1 MGLFSFIGTFLCFN
15 CVFIFFLGAP
25 TRELYLDN
33 MPYEC
38 YIGGPALPILI
49 DGVVRMVVVDGP
61 EPKVKIGEERKDLVL
76 GKIHMIINGSIM
88 VPVFLDSKIQNFDM
102 PETSR
107 HTLQLA
113 NYLQTILIDGTP
125 IQNVEYGGLPK
136 SFKIGNKTRFIRFT
150 TLPKGVSQGKPQ
162 NIIKPNIPSN
172 LENLPSTSVA
182 DTPIVPLNS
191 TQVPAVTSTQDVSQ
205 PNIQVSA
212 VPVAATVAPGL
223 NLNIEELFQRLI
235 TSGIIGGDKKPEE
248 KTEEPVEQKK
258 EEIHKIDLKQPKT
271 IKKRSAGIVD
281 TLYNGMQCSSCGVR
295 FPPEQTIKYSQH
307 LDWHFRQNRRDRD
320 ASKKAHS
327 RKWYYDVSD
336 WIQFEEIEDLEE
348 REKNWFEKHGT
359 QAEFDIEEMERSP
372 KTQMISCQAGPKGAE
387 ETCEVCHDKF
397 EYFFNEENEDW
408 HLKNA
413 IRVDEKC
420 YHPMCYDDHKAV
432 LARDKLAEEKALE
445 MDTINPNESST
456 EENQIDKS
464 EPMEQD
470 ELEKTKEE
478 ENEETSQ
485 DKLDETEDDDVIV
498 LPPQNPTITEILDD
512 DDDELG
518 YKINEIEDTTV
529 ESPNIEN
536 SNKTKEK
543 SKSPISVE
551 EYNPSDMSE
560 IRVKKEPMDD
570 LVDNDDDAFE
580 DVGTMEV
587 SILDEENT
595 LDSPAVPLI
604 DDEASNLSSHDIN
617 ESSTD
622 ALPEHQ
628 SNPNNSYDRNLSM
641 TQTYAPTPLVNKIIV
656 NITKPIGARSP
667 KETETPVASPS
678 HIAQADEY
686 YEEAPEDPEPEY
698 EIKPQLKD
706 VQFKKLPRAE
716 VGYETSGLCSIM

>member
-1 MGLFSFIGTFLCFN
+1 
-15 CVFIFFLGAP
+15 
-25 TRELYLDN
+25 

-49 DGVVRMVVVDGP
+49 DGVVRMVGVDGP
-61 EPKVKIGEERKDLVL
+61 EPKVKIGEDRKDLVL
-76 GKIHMIINGSIM
+76 GKIHMIIDGAIM
-88 VPVFLDSKIQNFDM
+88 VPVFLDSKMQNFELPD
-102 PETSR
+102 TGR
-107 HTLQLA
+107 HTLQIA
-113 NYLQTILIDGTP
+113 DYLQTILIDGTP

-136 SFKIGNKTRFIRFT
+136 SFSIGNKTRFIRFT
-150 TLPKGVSQGKPQ
+150 TLPKGISKGKPLH
-162 NIIKPNIPSN
+162 IIKPTKHSS
-172 LENLPSTSVA
+172 LANLPSTTVA
-182 DTPIVPLNS
+182 DTSVNPLNS

-205 PNIQVSA
+205 PNSQASAMSVS
-212 VPVAATVAPGL
+212 ATVAPGL

-235 TSGIIGGDKKPEE
+235 TSGIIGGDKKSEDKP
-248 KTEEPVEQKK
+248 EEPVEQRK
-258 EEIHKIDLKQPKT
+258 EEIHRIDLKQPKT

-295 FPPEQTIKYSQH
+295 FPPEQTMKYSQH

-359 QAEFDIEEMERSP
+359 QAEFDVEEMEKSP
-372 KTQMISCQAGPKGAE
+372 KDQMISCQAGPKGAE

-397 EYFFNEENEDW
+397 EYFFNEENEEW

-413 IRVDEKC
+413 IRVEEKC
-420 YHPMCYDDHKAV
+420 YHPMCYDDHKTA

-445 MDTINPNESST
+445 MDTTNPNESSA
-456 EENQIDKS
+456 EESQIEKS

-470 ELEKTKEE
+470 EEEKSEEKESKD
-478 ENEETSQ
+478 ETSQ
-485 DKLDETEDDDVIV
+485 DKIDELEDDDVIV

-518 YKINEIEDTTV
+518 YKINEIEDTNV
-529 ESPNIEN
+529 DSPKPEIN
-536 SNKTKEK
+536 NKAKEK
-543 SKSPISVE
+543 SKSPVSVE
-551 EYNPSDMSE
+551 EYNPSDMTE
-560 IRVKKEPMDD
+560 IKVKQEPMDD
-570 LVDNDDDAFE
+570 LIDNDDDAFE

-587 SILDEENT
+587 SVLEEENT
-595 LDSPAVPLI
+595 LDSPVVPLI
-604 DDEASNLSSHDIN
+604 DDDTSNMSSRDIN

-622 ALPEHQ
+622 AQPEQQ
-628 SNPNNSYDRNLSM
+628 SNQSSYDRNLSM
-641 TQTYAPTPLVNKIIV
+641 TQTYNPAPVVNKIIV

-667 KETETPVASPS
+667 KDTETPVASPGNT
-678 HIAQADEY
+678 AQEDDY
-686 YEEAPEDPEPEY
+686 YEEVTEDEPEPEY
-698 EIKPQLKD
+698 ELKPQLKD
-706 VQFKKLPRAE
+706 VQFKKLPPAE

>member
-1 MGLFSFIGTFLCFN
+1 
-15 CVFIFFLGAP
+15 
-25 TRELYLDN
+25 

-49 DGVVRMVVVDGP
+49 DGVIRMIGVDGP

-76 GKIHMIINGSIM
+76 GKIHMIIDGTIVVSI
-88 VPVFLDSKIQNFDM
+88 FLDSKLQTFELPD
-102 PETSR
+102 TGH
-107 HTLQLA
+107 HTLQIA
-113 NYLQTILIDGTP
+113 DYLQTILIDGLP

-136 SFKIGNKTRFIRFT
+136 SFDIGNKKRFIRFT
-150 TLPKGVSQGKPQ
+150 TLPKGVSKGKPL
-162 NIIKPNIPSN
+162 NNIKPNKPSSLAN
-172 LENLPSTSVA
+172 LLPSTSVA
-182 DTPIVPLNS
+182 DTPIVPINS

-205 PNIQVSA
+205 PNSQVSA
-212 VPVAATVAPGL
+212 VPVMATVAPGI

-235 TSGIIGGDKKPEE
+235 TSGIINGDKKADKPD
-248 KTEEPVEQKK
+248 EPAEQKK
-258 EEIHKIDLKQPKT
+258 EQIHKIDLNQPKT

-295 FPPEQTIKYSQH
+295 FPPEQTMKYSQH

-359 QAEFDIEEMERSP
+359 QADFDIEEMEKSP
-372 KTQMISCQAGPKGAE
+372 KDQMVSCQAGPKGAE
-387 ETCEVCHDKF
+387 ETCDVCQDKF
-397 EYFFNEENEDW
+397 EYFFNEENEEW

-413 IRVDEKC
+413 VRVEDKC
-420 YHPMCYDDHKAV
+420 YHPMCYDDHKAA

-445 MDTINPNESST
+445 MDTSNPNESST
-456 EENQIDKS
+456 EETFDKG

-470 ELEKTKEE
+470 ELIKTEQKETEESAQEKM
-478 ENEETSQ
+478 
-485 DKLDETEDDDVIV
+485 DETEDDDVIV

-529 ESPNIEN
+529 DSPKVEN
-536 SNKTKEK
+536 SNKEK

-551 EYNPSDMSE
+551 EYNPTDMNE
-560 IRVKKEPMDD
+560 IKVKQEPIDD

-580 DVGTMEV
+580 DVGTMEMSV
-587 SILDEENT
+587 LEEENT
-595 LDSPAVPLI
+595 LDSPAVPVI
-604 DDEASNLSSHDIN
+604 DDESSNLSSRDIN
-617 ESSTD
+617 EASND
-622 ALPEHQ
+622 ALAEQ
-628 SNPNNSYDRNLSM
+628 SNSNNSVSYDRNLSM
-641 TQTYAPTPLVNKIIV
+641 NQTYGPAQAVNRIIV

-667 KETETPVASPS
+667 KDTETPVASPG
-678 HIAQADEY
+678 HVAQEDEY
-686 YEEAPEDPEPEY
+686 YEQMSEEEPEPEF
-698 EIKPQLKD
+698 EVKSQLKD
-706 VQFKKLPRAE
+706 VQFKKLPPAE